1 MKSKSSLQH
10 SVTEQTHR
18 SVFSYIGHMLPRGL
32 VLSDAAWSGRHRLL
46 LNLLVL
52 HVVGLACFGLIVHR
66 SPSVVLSESAIV
78 AVFTAVAAIRQLGR
92 RLRAAL
98 ATMGLISA
106 SAGLVHL
113 SGGYIEAHFHFLIVL
128 VFIILYQDW
137 LPFLLALGVTAL
149 HHGIVGTL
157 APIMVYNHPEAIAH
171 PWLWAGIHA
180 GAVLAESVGLL
191 IYWRLHEEDVLELR
205 RSEALVASIVGH
217 LPDML
222 FVKDA
227 KDLSFVRLNKAG
239 EELLGVSQSEIL
251 GKTDYDLFTKEEA
264 DFFTAKDREVLVGRR
279 LLDIPEEPIQTKDK
293 GVRILRTKK
302 IPILDDAGR
311 QQYLL
316 GISEDITEYKQ
327 AERRLTIQHEVA
339 EVLVN
344 ASGLDDAI
352 SGILQ
357 PVCEALGWD
366 EGLLWVVDESSRRL
380 QCHSTWTAP
389 GVLSNDYATA
399 SRELS
404 FELGVGLPGRV
415 WASAKP
421 EWISDVTQ
429 DRNFPRLALATRA
442 GLHTFAGFPVRLPDR
457 VYAVLEFYHHEILPE
472 DHALLTTFQAVA
484 DQLSQ
489 FCARKRTEEE
499 SLKRETLFS
508 LMLNTGPGCIKR
520 VAADGTLL
528 HMNPAGLQLIEACHE
543 RDAIGRCVFDLVV
556 SEHRASFIEMHQ
568 SVIEGSSRTL
578 QFEIIGLQGTRR
590 WMETFA
596 VPFRSPITDRMEHLA
611 VTHDITERKRTE
623 ALLQSSEEK
632 LRQALK
638 ASNIGLWDWHTAT
651 NEVLLSREW
660 KSQLGY
666 EERELPGTFDTWEQ
680 RLHPDDHAGAIAYV
694 RAYLAQPE
702 GDYQQEFRLRH
713 KDGTYRWIE
722 SRASFVAEPD
732 GRRVRLLGAHT
743 DITERKR
750 AAEALQLTQFAMDQ
764 AVDAVYW
771 IDQHANILYANEAA
785 SVMVG
790 YVSDELRAMTVHDLN
805 PDFKPDMWPDFW
817 AESRRRKSMGFETVH
832 RTKGG
837 RVIPIEVRVNHLAYE
852 GHEFHCAFV
861 RDITA
866 RKQAEEALTRS
877 HDLLKSFVEHTPAA
891 VAMLDKDLRYVA
903 VSRRWLQDYRL
914 GDQDLI
920 GRQHY
925 DVFPEVRLNEE
936 WQAIHRRCLDG
947 AVEGREED
955 RFVRADGSEDWLKWE
970 VRPWREATGDI
981 GGIIMFTEVITERKR
996 AEQAIERLMHRYKDL
1011 VDSIDGIVWES
1022 DVVTMQ
1028 FTFVSRQA
1036 EAILG
1041 YPVEQWLSS
1050 PTFWVDHMHPEDRS
1064 WAPQYCLEK
1073 VRQHHGHTFE
1083 YRMLA
1088 ADGRTVWI
1096 QDRVSVLIENGQV
1109 TKLRGILADITA
1121 RKQAEDGLR
1130 ASENRLR
1137 LTIEIATDGLW
1148 DWDLVT
1154 GQAYYSPSWIRLLGL
1169 EQEECALN
1177 NISDWKTRVHPDDC
1191 PWVEEALNDH
1201 LEARIA
1207 AFVIEHRVRHRSGE
1221 WKWFAMRGK
1230 VTRWNDAG
1238 RPACMMGV
1246 MTDITERRR
1255 SDAALAQAAQELETK
1270 NHELEEARDKAL
1282 DAVKIKSE
1290 FLATM
1295 SHEIRT
1301 PMNGIIGMTGLL
1313 LDTAL
1318 SDEQKEYADM
1328 VRRSGE
1334 HLLDVINDILDFS
1347 KIEAGK
1353 LNLERLEFDVRTTIE
1368 DTLALV
1374 AERAYAKGL
1383 ELACLVQS
1391 DVPAGLRGDPGRL
1404 RQVLVNLLGNAI
1416 KFTERGDVVLAVS
1429 LAADAEGRTSTDLLV
1444 KFEVTDSGIGL
1455 TPEQQAKLF
1464 QPFTQADGSTTRK
1477 FGGTGL
1483 GLAICKKLVE
1493 LMGGQ
1498 IGVTSGTGAGSTF
1511 WFTIRCEAQLEDGR
1525 HVSPIPVSLSGCRTL
1540 IVDDHTMSRKTLEY
1554 QLRAKGLAYESAE
1567 GGAHALDLL
1576 RSAAA
1581 RGEPFDL
1588 AILDLQMP
1596 SMDGLELAR
1605 RIKTESPISSTR
1617 LILLTSLGR
1626 RGDAKAAQDAGIAAY
1641 LTKPI
1646 RQSQLYSCL
1655 SLVLANSSPA
1665 VSGPAQPPAPL
1676 ITRHSLSE
1684 AQAQSRG
1691 HILVAEDNPINQKVA
1706 VKMLEKLGYRVD
1718 IAGNGREAVE
1728 ALERIAYA
1736 MVLMDCQMPV
1746 MDGFQATTVIRRRE
1760 GSGRRTPIIAMTAN
1774 AMQEDRQRCLEA
1786 GMDDFISK
1794 PVASKALAE
1803 TLNRWMPCNTS
1814 PPESE
1819 SRAA

>member
-1 MKSKSSLQH
+1 MAGAYPEMIQAKVGIRGGRRLSLSLCGLEEHSGRVVYMKSISSLQH
-10 SVTEQTHR
+10 KVTEQTQR
-18 SVFSYIGHMLPRGL
+18 SVLSYIGRMLPRGL

-66 SPSVVLSESAIV
+66 SPSVVFFESAIV
-78 AVFTAVAAIRQLGR
+78 AVFTALAAIKQLGR
-92 RLRAAL
+92 RLRASL

-113 SGGYIEAHFHFLIVL
+113 SGGYIEAHFHFFIIL

-180 GAVLAESVGLL
+180 GAVLAESVGIL

-205 RSEALVASIVGH
+205 RSEALVASIVAH

-251 GKTDYDLFTKEEA
+251 GKTNYDLFTKEEA

-279 LLDIPEEPIQTKDK
+279 LLDIPEESIQTKDK

-311 QQYLL
+311 PQYLL
-316 GISEDITEYKQ
+316 GISEDITEHKQ
-327 AERRLTIQHEVA
+327 AERRLTVQHEVA
-339 EVLVN
+339 KVLVN

-352 SGILQ
+352 SAILQ

-366 EGLLWVVDESSRRL
+366 EGLLWVVDESSQRL

-389 GVLSNDYATA
+389 GVVSNDYATA

-404 FELGVGLPGRV
+404 FEVGVGLPGRV

-421 EWISDVTQ
+421 EWISDVTH
-429 DRNFPRLALATRA
+429 DRNFPRLAFAKRA

-472 DHALLTTFQAVA
+472 DHALLATFQAVA

-499 SLKRETLFS
+499 SLKQETLFS

-528 HMNPAGLQLIEACHE
+528 HMNPAGLQLIEAGHE
-543 RDAIGRCVFDLVV
+543 KDAIGRCVFDLVV
-556 SEHRASFIEMHQ
+556 SEHKASFIEMHQ

-578 QFEIIGLQGTRR
+578 QFEIVGLQGTRR

-596 VPFRSPITDRMEHLA
+596 VPFLNPVTGNTEHLA
-611 VTHDITERKRTE
+611 VTHDITERKR
-623 ALLQSSEEK
+623 A
-632 LRQALK
+632 A
-638 ASNIGLWDWHTAT
+638 
-651 NEVLLSREW
+651 EVL
-660 KSQLGY
+660 
-666 EERELPGTFDTWEQ
+666 Q
-680 RLHPDDHAGAIAYV
+680 R
-694 RAYLAQPE
+694 
-702 GDYQQEFRLRH
+702 
-713 KDGTYRWIE
+713 
-722 SRASFVAEPD
+722 
-732 GRRVRLLGAHT
+732 
-743 DITERKR
+743 
-750 AAEALQLTQFAMDQ
+750 TQFAMDQ

-790 YVSDELRAMTVHDLN
+790 YVSDELRTMTVHDLN
-805 PDFKPDMWPDFW
+805 PDFKPEMWPDFW

-832 RTKGG
+832 RTKSGQ
-837 RVIPIEVRVNHLAYE
+837 VIPIEVHVNHLAYE

-866 RKQAEEALTRS
+866 RKRAEEALTRS

-920 GRQHY
+920 GRHHY
-925 DVFPEVRLNEE
+925 DVFPEIRLNEE
-936 WQAIHRRCLDG
+936 WQAIHRRCLGG
-947 AVEGREED
+947 AVASREED

-981 GGIIMFTEVITERKR
+981 GGTIMFTEVITERKR
-996 AEQAIERLMHRYKDL
+996 AEKELKLFQALLDK
-1011 VDSIDGIVWES
+1011 VTDSIEVIEPSSGRFLDGNRQSYES
-1022 DVVTMQ
+1022 IGYTRREMSALTVPDIDPLVTEPVFHEYIQ
-1028 FTFVSRQA
+1028 RLRETNVPLCIESLHRRKDGTTF
-1036 EAILG
+1036 
-1041 YPVEQWLSS
+1041 PVEVSAQLL
-1050 PTFWVDHMHPEDRS
+1050 HHDREYLV
-1064 WAPQYCLEK
+1064 AI
-1073 VRQHHGHTFE
+1073 VR
-1083 YRMLA
+1083 
-1088 ADGRTVWI
+1088 
-1096 QDRVSVLIENGQV
+1096 
-1109 TKLRGILADITA
+1109 DITV
-1121 RKQAEDGLR
+1121 RKQAEEALK

-1148 DWDLVT
+1148 DWDLIT
-1154 GQAYYSPSWIRLLGL
+1154 QQAYYSPSWIRLLGL
-1169 EQEECALN
+1169 EQEESVLN
-1177 NISDWKTRVHPDDC
+1177 NISDWKTRVHPDDS
-1191 PWVEEALNDH
+1191 PWVEQALNDH
-1201 LEARIA
+1201 LGGRMA

-1230 VTRWNDAG
+1230 VTRWNEAG
-1238 RPACMMGV
+1238 QPACMMGA

-1255 SDAALAQAAQELETK
+1255 SDAALAQAAQELEKK

-1282 DAVKIKSE
+1282 DAAKIKSE

-1416 KFTERGDVVLAVS
+1416 KFTERGDVVLRVS

-1498 IGVTSGTGAGSTF
+1498 IGVTSGAGAGSTF
-1511 WFTIRCEAQLEDGR
+1511 WFTVRCETQLEDIRYGL
-1525 HVSPIPVSLSGCRTL
+1525 PIPASLSGSRTL
-1540 IVDDHTMSRKTLEY
+1540 IVDDHAMSRKTLEY
-1554 QLRAKGLAYESAE
+1554 QLRAKGLAYDSAE

-1576 RSAAA
+1576 RSAAE

-1605 RIKTESPISSTR
+1605 RIKTESPISATR

-1655 SLVLANSSPA
+1655 SLVLADASPA
-1665 VSGPAQPPAPL
+1665 VSGPAQPPALL

-1691 HILVAEDNPINQKVA
+1691 HILVAEDNPVNQKVA
-1706 VKMLEKLGYRVD
+1706 VKMIEKLGYRVD
-1718 IAGNGREAVE
+1718 VAGNGREAVE

-1794 PVASKALAE
+1794 PVAGKALAE
-1803 TLNRWMPCNTS
+1803 TLNRWMPCEPS

>member
-1 MKSKSSLQH
+1 
-10 SVTEQTHR
+10 
-18 SVFSYIGHMLPRGL
+18 MLPRGL
-32 VLSDAAWSGRHRLL
+32 VLSDAAWSGRHQLL
-46 LNLLVL
+46 LTLLVL
-52 HVVGLACFGLIVHR
+52 HVVGLTCVGLIVHR
-66 SPSVVLSESAIV
+66 SPSVVLSEAAIV
-78 AVFTAVAAIRQLGR
+78 AVFTALAAIKQLGR
-92 RLRAAL
+92 RLRASL

-113 SGGYIEAHFHFLIVL
+113 SGGYIEAHFHFFVIL

-180 GAVLAESVGLL
+180 GAVLAESVGIL
-191 IYWRLHEEDVLELR
+191 IYWRLHEADALELR
-205 RSEALVASIVGH
+205 RSEALVASIVTH

-222 FVKDA
+222 LVKDA

-239 EELLGVSQSEIL
+239 EELLGVSQSEVL
-251 GKTDYDLFTKEEA
+251 GKTDYDFFTKEEA
-264 DFFTAKDREVLVGRR
+264 DFFAAKDREVMAGRC
-279 LLDIPEEPIQTKDK
+279 LLDIPEEPIQTKTK
-293 GVRILRTKK
+293 GVRILHTKK

-311 QQYLL
+311 PQYLL
-316 GISEDITEYKQ
+316 DISEDITDRKKAEAARATLQYAIDHGMEGFALLDEHGCYVYMNEAHARMYGYEASQLIGRSWKVLYDSDQIAKIEATAFPSLRAENLWRGELIGRSAAGIPVHVEVGLQSLPQEETVQGVLLCTCRDITARKQ
-327 AERRLTIQHEVA
+327 AERRLTVQHEVA

-352 SGILQ
+352 SAILQ
-357 PVCEALGWD
+357 PVCEALGWGQ
-366 EGLLWVVDESSRRL
+366 GLLWLVDESSQRL
-380 QCHSTWTAP
+380 RCHSTWTAP
-389 GVLSNDYATA
+389 SVVSNDYTTA

-429 DRNFPRLALATRA
+429 DQNFPRLAFAKRA

-472 DHALLTTFQAVA
+472 DHALLATFQAVA

-528 HMNPAGLQLIEACHE
+528 HMNPAGLQLIEAGHE
-543 RDAIGRCVFDLVV
+543 KDAIGRCVFDLVV

-578 QFEIIGLQGTRR
+578 QYEIIGLQGTPR
-590 WMETFA
+590 WMETYA
-596 VPFRSPITDRMEHLA
+596 VPFRNPLTGHTEHLA
-611 VTHDITERKRTE
+611 VTHDITERKQTEQVLKDREMALAQFKSTLDQTLDCVFMFHPDTLRFTYCNRGACEQVGYSPTEMFTMTPVDIKPEFTVERFQTMVQPLIDGTRSSLNFEAIHRHKGGHDIPVEISLQLVRLDKQDSLFVAIVRDITSRKQAQEQFRQVVESAPNGMLLANQAGLITLVNTQIERLFGYDRQELVGQPVERLIPERFRT
-623 ALLQSSEEK
+623 QHPGQ
-632 LRQALK
+632 R
-638 ASNIGLWDWHTAT
+638 TAFFHHPT
-651 NEVLLSREW
+651 TRSM
-660 KSQLGY
+660 GAG
-666 EERELPGTFDTWEQ
+666 RELFGC
-680 RLHPDDHAGAIAYV
+680 R
-694 RAYLAQPE
+694 
-702 GDYQQEFRLRH
+702 
-713 KDGTYRWIE
+713 KDGTEFPLEIGINPIKTPGGTQVL
-722 SRASFVAEPD
+722 ASIV
-732 GRRVRLLGAHT
+732 
-743 DITERKR
+743 
-750 AAEALQLTQFAMDQ
+750 
-764 AVDAVYW
+764 
-771 IDQHANILYANEAA
+771 
-785 SVMVG
+785 
-790 YVSDELRAMTVHDLN
+790 
-805 PDFKPDMWPDFW
+805 
-817 AESRRRKSMGFETVH
+817 
-832 RTKGG
+832 
-837 RVIPIEVRVNHLAYE
+837 
-852 GHEFHCAFV
+852 
-861 RDITA
+861 DITA
-866 RKQAEEALTRS
+866 RKQAEEAL
-877 HDLLKSFVEHTPAA
+877 
-891 VAMLDKDLRYVA
+891 
-903 VSRRWLQDYRL
+903 
-914 GDQDLI
+914 
-920 GRQHY
+920 
-925 DVFPEVRLNEE
+925 
-936 WQAIHRRCLDG
+936 
-947 AVEGREED
+947 
-955 RFVRADGSEDWLKWE
+955 
-970 VRPWREATGDI
+970 
-981 GGIIMFTEVITERKR
+981 
-996 AEQAIERLMHRYKDL
+996 
-1011 VDSIDGIVWES
+1011 
-1022 DVVTMQ
+1022 
-1028 FTFVSRQA
+1028 
-1036 EAILG
+1036 
-1041 YPVEQWLSS
+1041 
-1050 PTFWVDHMHPEDRS
+1050 
-1064 WAPQYCLEK
+1064 
-1073 VRQHHGHTFE
+1073 
-1083 YRMLA
+1083 
-1088 ADGRTVWI
+1088 
-1096 QDRVSVLIENGQV
+1096 
-1109 TKLRGILADITA
+1109 
-1121 RKQAEDGLR
+1121 R

-1137 LTIEIATDGLW
+1137 LIIEIASDGLW

-1154 GQAYYSPSWIRLLGL
+1154 GQAYYSPSWIRLLGF
-1169 EQEECALN
+1169 EQEECVLN
-1177 NISDWKTRVHPDDC
+1177 NISDWKTRVHPDDR

-1201 LEARIA
+1201 LEARMA

-1221 WKWFAMRGK
+1221 WQWFAMRGK
-1230 VTRWNDAG
+1230 VTRWTEAG

-1255 SDAALAQAAQELETK
+1255 SDAALAQAAQELEKK

-1282 DAVKIKSE
+1282 DAAKSKSE

-1383 ELACLVQS
+1383 ELAGLVQS
-1391 DVPAGLRGDPGRL
+1391 DVPTGLRGDPGRL

-1429 LAADAEGRTSTDLLV
+1429 LSADAESRTSKGLLV

-1455 TPEQQAKLF
+1455 TLEQQAKLF

-1483 GLAICKKLVE
+1483 GLAICRKLVE

-1498 IGVTSGTGAGSTF
+1498 IGVTSGAGAGSTF
-1511 WFTIRCEAQLEDGR
+1511 WFTIRCEAQLEDVR
-1525 HVSPIPVSLSGCRTL
+1525 HASPIPVSLSGCRTL

-1554 QLRAKGLAYESAE
+1554 QLRAKGLAYDSAE

-1576 RSAAA
+1576 RSAAE

-1655 SLVLANSSPA
+1655 SLVLANSSSA
-1665 VSGPAQPPAPL
+1665 VSGTAQPPAPL

-1691 HILVAEDNPINQKVA
+1691 RILVAEDNPINQKVA
-1706 VKMLEKLGYRVD
+1706 VKMIEKLGYRVD
-1718 IAGNGREAVE
+1718 IAGNGHEACE

-1803 TLNRWMPCNTS
+1803 TLSRWMPCDTS
-1814 PPESE
+1814 PPESA